1 MIIDSHLHFDFRVK
15 DKIGAVEQLLHEM
28 EITGIDRTC
37 IMPRAGDL
45 KSRSRY
51 HYPNEDD
58 YLVSTD
64 EACEIIERYPG
75 KFYQMVYMNS
85 ILPVKFLKYFTEK
98 YILNGPVAGIKLT
111 LQMNAADRRLEPFLE
126 ILQKHDIPLLFHS
139 WYKTVSKY
147 RFESD
152 PKDIAEMARKFPEL
166 RVLMAHVTGC
176 RFRGS
181 QDIRKHKNVLID
193 TSGSQPEDG
202 FIQYALDTLGSERV
216 VFGSDY
222 PGRDMATQLARVY
235 SVDMDGDALDNVLY
249 KNSIRFFEGRKK
261 NA

>member
-15 DKIGAVEQLLHEM
+15 DKIKAVEELLHEM
-28 EITGIDRTC
+28 NIAGIDRTC
-37 IMPRAGDL
+37 VMPRAYNLEAGG
-45 KSRSRY
+45 RY

-58 YLVSTD
+58 FIESTD
-64 EACEIIERYPG
+64 EACEIIDKYPG

-85 ILPVKFLKYFTEK
+85 ILPVKFLQYFTEK
-98 YILNGPVAGIKLT
+98 YILNGPVTGIKLT
-111 LQMNAADRRLEPFLE
+111 IQMNAADRRLEPFLE

-139 WYKTVSKY
+139 WYKTVNKY
-147 RFESD
+147 RYESD

-176 RFRGS
+176 RFRGT

-193 TSGSQPEDG
+193 TSGNQPEDG
-202 FIQYALDTLGSERV
+202 FVDYALDSLGSERV
-216 VFGSDY
+216 LFGSDY
-222 PGRDMATQLARVY
+222 PGRDIATQLARVY
-235 SVDMDGDALDNVLY
+235 STEMDNETLENVLY
-249 KNSIRFFEGRKK
+249 KNAIRFFEGRKK